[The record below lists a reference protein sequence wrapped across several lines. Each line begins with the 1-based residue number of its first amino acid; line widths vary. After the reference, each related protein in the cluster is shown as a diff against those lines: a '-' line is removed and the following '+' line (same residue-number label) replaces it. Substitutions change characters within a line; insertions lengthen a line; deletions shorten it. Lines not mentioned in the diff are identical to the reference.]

1 LALALILKY
10 GNDPTVLGREAAK
23 LKREAENTGN

>member
-1 LALALILKY
+1 MALILKY
-10 GNDPTVLGREAAK
+10 GNDPSALDREAAK